1 MTKIS
6 MGEFIS
12 VQRKAKG
19 MTQQQVAD
27 ELGVSNKTVSSWET
41 GASCPDISLIPAIAD
56 LFGVTCDEILRAE
69 RVPPAEPE
77 DVSARQREHAL
88 RYALTRRRS
97 NAVLCGWISA
107 GLSAVGLIVTL
118 IVAFAASNSLI
129 AFLVGLIFLIASL
142 LVTLI
147 ACSRAM
153 LMTQQESVEGAPL
166 DEFRRE
172 LFSIRMRA
180 IVLNLAVFGFVL
192 PHLLMVL
199 IYRSNGDLVHF
210 TDVALSVP
218 YAFLYGAV
226 CCAAMLLL
234 CFPLYLTAK
243 GNCKAFDERAR
254 KLAFWNL
261 RHGCLLGLSFLALS
275 FGIITGCVVLTVTF
289 SIHAAVTTIAA
300 ILVEGALLAGTIWL
314 YIRARRQY
322 IAKQQRTM

>member
-1 MTKIS
+1 MTKTDV
-6 MGEFIS
+6 GGFLAAL
-12 VQRKAKG
+12 RKAKG
-19 MTQQQVAD
+19 YTQA
-27 ELGVSNKTVSSWET
+27 EAAELLGVSNKTVSNWET
-41 GASCPDISLIPAIAD
+41 GVSSPDISMLPALAE
-56 LFGVTCDEILRAE
+56 LYGVTCDEILRAE

-180 IVLNLAVFGFVL
+180 IVLNLAVFGFIL

-243 GNCKAFDERAR
+243 GNCKAFDERVR

-261 RHGCLLGLSFLALS
+261 RHGCLLGLSFLVLS

-289 SIHAAVTTIAA
+289 SIHAAVTA
-300 ILVEGALLAGTIWL
+300 IVTVAVEGALLAGTILL
-314 YIRARRQY
+314 YIRARRRY
-322 IAKQQRTM
+322 IAKQQRSM

>member
-12 VQRKAKG
+12 VQRKATG

-180 IVLNLAVFGFVL
+180 IVLNLAVFGFIL

-234 CFPLYLTAK
+234 CFPLYLIAK

-261 RHGCLLGLSFLALS
+261 RHGCLLGLSFLVLS

>member
-1 MTKIS
+1 M
-6 MGEFIS
+6 
-12 VQRKAKG
+12 
-19 MTQQQVAD
+19 
-27 ELGVSNKTVSSWET
+27 
-41 GASCPDISLIPAIAD
+41 
-56 LFGVTCDEILRAE
+56 
-69 RVPPAEPE
+69 
-77 DVSARQREHAL
+77 
-88 RYALTRRRS
+88 
-97 NAVLCGWISA
+97 LCGWISA

-180 IVLNLAVFGFVL
+180 IVLNLAVFGFIL

-234 CFPLYLTAK
+234 CFPLYLIAK

-261 RHGCLLGLSFLALS
+261 RHGCLLGLSFLVLS

>member
-1 MTKIS
+1 

-166 DEFRRE
+166 DEFCRE

-180 IVLNLAVFGFVL
+180 IVLNLAVFGFIL

-261 RHGCLLGLSFLALS
+261 RHGCLLGLSFLVLS